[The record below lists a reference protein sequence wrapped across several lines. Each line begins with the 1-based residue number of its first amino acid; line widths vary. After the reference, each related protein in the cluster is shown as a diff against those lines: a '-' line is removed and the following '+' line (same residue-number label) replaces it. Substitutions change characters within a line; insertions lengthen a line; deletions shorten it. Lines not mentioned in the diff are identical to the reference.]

1 MKGGGE
7 TYSEE
12 ICLRSTQG
20 ICRRGYFCAFLY
32 PFICID
38 ICLTALP
45 SASVC
50 TATAAVLMANRQW
63 LAGALC
69 ATVSLIAA
77 VHTAALYRRNL
88 RKIAFMFDAVD
99 NDDLTFHFSTRRQS
113 PDETLLNE
121 SLNRMLGILLQAK
134 ADTMERERYYET
146 ILRAAGTGI
155 VVVDEKGFVLQC
167 NEEALRLLGLPLFT
181 HVRQL
186 ERIDH
191 SLAEGFANLR
201 AGEHYD
207 MAFSNERGGVRL
219 SVHVSKTVL
228 RGRSALLAAIND
240 IRGEME
246 DTEVETWVRLTRILT
261 HEIMNAVTP
270 IASVSDTLRERFG
283 PTDSEL
289 RAGLETISETGKG
302 LMSFVE
308 SYRRLPRIPAPQPTL
323 FYVRRFLDRT
333 LRLAL
338 PDVVGTTDGSPHIT
352 VDIDIRPDDLI
363 LYADE
368 NLISQVVLNL
378 LRNAVQAIG
387 ADRSDGRIRIVA
399 ACRAD
404 DSVEIEVSDNGA
416 PIPPDVTEH
425 IFTPFFTTKSGGSGI
440 GLSVARQIMRLSGG
454 AISLKRP
461 SSDGLTTFL
470 LRFP

>member
-1 MKGGGE
+1 
-7 TYSEE
+7 
-12 ICLRSTQG
+12 
-20 ICRRGYFCAFLY
+20 
-32 PFICID
+32 
-38 ICLTALP
+38 
-45 SASVC
+45 
-50 TATAAVLMANRQW
+50 
-63 LAGALC
+63 
-69 ATVSLIAA
+69 
-77 VHTAALYRRNL
+77 
-88 RKIAFMFDAVD
+88 
-99 NDDLTFHFSTRRQS
+99 
-113 PDETLLNE
+113 
-121 SLNRMLGILLQAK
+121 
-134 ADTMERERYYET
+134 
-146 ILRAAGTGI
+146 
-155 VVVDEKGFVLQC
+155 
-167 NEEALRLLGLPLFT
+167 
-181 HVRQL
+181 
-186 ERIDH
+186 
-191 SLAEGFANLR
+191 
-201 AGEHYD
+201 
-207 MAFSNERGGVRL
+207 
-219 SVHVSKTVL
+219 
-228 RGRSALLAAIND
+228 
-240 IRGEME
+240 
-246 DTEVETWVRLTRILT
+246 
-261 HEIMNAVTP
+261 MNAVTP

-308 SYRRLPRIPAPQPTL
+308 SYRRLTRIPAPQPML

-338 PDVVGTTDGSPHIT
+338 PDVVGTTDGSPHIA

-368 NLISQVVLNL
+368 NLISQVMLNL

-416 PIPPDVTEH
+416 PIPPDVAEH

>member
-1 MKGGGE
+1 MHRHL
-7 TYSEE
+7 SDSF
-12 ICLRSTQG
+12 IFRLCLLM
-20 ICRRGYFCAFLY
+20 A
-32 PFICID
+32 
-38 ICLTALP
+38 
-45 SASVC
+45 V
-50 TATAAVLMANRQW
+50 TATAALLMANRQW

-228 RGRSALLAAIND
+228 RGRSALLASIND

-308 SYRRLPRIPAPQPTL
+308 SYRRLTRIPAPQPTL

-368 NLISQVVLNL
+368 NLISQVMLNL

-387 ADRSDGRIRIVA
+387 ANRSDGRIRIVA

-404 DSVEIEVSDNGA
+404 DSVEIEVSDNGV
-416 PIPPDVTEH
+416 PIPPDVAEH

-461 SSDGLTTFL
+461 STDGLTTFL